1 MRRTAWTSGAAAA
14 AVLLAGGCGT
24 AHYQQAA
31 SGGQGGSGAQGGTA
45 AAAVAGRTAS
55 AGPPGAPSPPA
66 LTRQQAGRLAREL
79 LARAPLPGGAGRLA
93 GPPVKVPPVKV
104 LRQPPSRQLG
114 SPAVSLHALWTVAE
128 PMTAAYSFVRKNV
141 PAGMTLSSTGQT
153 GQAAGVPEQPKL
165 HGTPPG
171 GGIQPGNV
179 GTVLEAD
186 VTYQLKPLPAGVS
199 AATLS
204 MAVAPAGK
212 DMSEIRADV
221 QVIWYP
227 PRSAAEY
234 VPAGMHAVTIT
245 ASYLNPKPGS
255 IARTFTSAAV
265 VGRLAALLN
274 GAPASA
280 GGVANCPAIEVTYRL
295 AFATSRQAAPYLVAS
310 DYGCLAVQVT
320 AAGHTQPDLQLP
332 MALNPLLSR
341 LLHVPAP
348 FGTGVMTQAGSPPA
362 TAPAGSHPATTPAR
376 CSKPLRGVW
385 SGMPP
390 ARDAGTMPK
399 LPCLAV
405 GPAAP

>member
-1 MRRTAWTSGAAAA
+1 MRGTAWASGAAAA

-24 AHYQQAA
+24 ARYPQGA
-31 SGGQGGSGAQGGTA
+31 SRAQGGTA
-45 AAAVAGRTAS
+45 AAAVAGRAS
-55 AGPPGAPSPPA
+55 TPAPASTPA
-66 LTRQQAGRLAREL
+66 VTRQQADRLAREL
-79 LARAPLPGGAGRLA
+79 LARAPLPAGAGRLA
-93 GPPVKVPPVKV
+93 GPPVKV
-104 LRQPPSRQLG
+104 LRQPPGRQLG
-114 SPAVSLHALWTVAE
+114 SPSVSLHALWTVAE
-128 PMTAAYSFVRKNV
+128 PMTAAYSFARKNV
-141 PAGMTLSSTGQT
+141 PAGMAVTSTGQL
-153 GQAAGVPEQPKL
+153 GQAAGVPEQPKP

-179 GTVLEAD
+179 GAVLEAD

-204 MAVAPAGK
+204 MSVAPAGK

-227 PRSAAEY
+227 ARSAAEH

-255 IARTFTSAAV
+255 STRTFTSAAV

-274 GAPASA
+274 GAPAST
-280 GGVANCPAIEVTYRL
+280 GGVASCPAIQVTYRL
-295 AFATSRQAAPYLVAS
+295 AFATSRQAAPYLTAA

-320 AAGHTQPDLQLP
+320 AAGKTQPSLQLP
-332 MALNPLLSR
+332 AVLNPMLAR
-341 LLHVPAP
+341 LLHVPASS
-348 FGTGVMTQAGSPPA
+348 GTGVMTQTGSQPA

-376 CSKPLRGVW
+376 CSKPVRGVW
-385 SGMPP
+385 SGSGM
-390 ARDAGTMPK
+390 RTTRNSGTMPK
-399 LPCLAV
+399 SPCLAV